1 MLHLLNQPQF
11 LFCFGCWHIAVVK
24 FHRKAYSKC
33 VKLWKVCCAVP
44 GHTLLHLYPS
54 KHSLCMMVVQLPK
67 EMYTAK
73 PKLLK
78 FKKMQSAFLIF
89 SFSFFFWQWEKSNF
103 QGKTKVFQ
111 PWSEHVLS
119 QTCGRLV
126 TSLLQWISFVRSDWT
141 KATIWYWCYPN
152 KFCCSFSLNWE
163 LFLVFL

>member
-89 SFSFFFWQWEKSNF
+89 SFSFFFFGNERKAISKEKPKYSSHEVSMCCHKHVADLLQVFSNEF
-103 QGKTKVFQ
+103 
-111 PWSEHVLS
+111 PLSEVIEPRQQYDIGATQTSFVALS
-119 QTCGRLV
+119 Q
-126 TSLLQWISFVRSDWT
+126 
-141 KATIWYWCYPN
+141 
-152 KFCCSFSLNWE
+152 
-163 LFLVFL
+163 